1 MELSE
6 KLKILLENFI
16 LTFNTYKVEYIA
28 VGGVAVNHHGYS
40 RASNDID
47 FWYKPTIE
55 NFEKIIS
62 ALNKL
67 GYDTKDL
74 SSMVFD
80 AEKTILRLP
89 LDYFKVE
96 LLPVLYEGMKS
107 DESRRD
113 FKNSLTRCEENNIG
127 NTSFKV
133 LGFEDLLY
141 YKERSGRPKD
151 LLDILEL
158 KNIHKN
164 RANESKS

>member
-6 KLKILLENFI
+6 RLKNLLEDFI
-16 LTFNTYKVEYIA
+16 LTLNKYKVDYIA

-55 NFEKIIS
+55 NFEKIILS
-62 ALNKL
+62 LKQL
-67 GYDTKDL
+67 GYDTQDL
-74 SSMVFD
+74 SSIVFD
-80 AEKTILRLP
+80 PEKTILRLP

-107 DESRRD
+107 DQSRRD
-113 FKNSLTRCEENNIG
+113 FNKSLTRCEENHIG
-127 NTSFKV
+127 KGAFKV
-133 LGFEDLLY
+133 LGFDDLIHF
-141 YKERSGRPKD
+141 KELSGRPKD

-158 KNIHKN
+158 KNIRN
-164 RANESKS
+164 KS

>member
-6 KLKILLENFI
+6 RLKNLLEDFI
-16 LTFNTYKVEYIA
+16 QTFNQYGVEYIA

-55 NFEKIIS
+55 NFEKIIQ

-67 GYDTKDL
+67 GYDTHEL
-74 SSMVFD
+74 NLMVFD
-80 AEKTILRLP
+80 ADKTILRLP

-96 LLPVLYEGMKS
+96 LIPGLYEGMKS
-107 DESRRD
+107 VDSRRE
-113 FKNSLTRCEENNIG
+113 FNHSLKRCEENRMG
-127 NTSFKV
+127 NAWFKV
-133 LGFEDLLY
+133 LGFDDLIHF
-141 YKERSGRPKD
+141 KELSGRPKD

-158 KNIHKN
+158 KNIRKN
-164 RANESKS
+164 RNTASD